1 MAYRPPDAAA
11 YESYVTGNPPDYSQ
25 SIPDAVAYEEVGN
38 PTIRGGMPDDNM
50 LSQSRYD
57 FTSRAF
63 PSDLGMSYA
72 GHYMVINVN
81 VPITVTSARFRND
94 PVAATDIQ
102 PMQFTMDPN
111 ELSKVD
117 VLRFGRGGSTTAT
130 NSDSLTT
137 RRTRRIVESIAL
149 YMPGTQL
156 VYNGMNT
163 YEEISMTALGGQLLT
178 GALTNAGIIAG
189 YFGAGGAIGGAL
201 GNLAQ
206 KIGAPAFASAVGNA
220 LGGAASTTLS
230 VAEQGFKL
238 MGRPINPRVE
248 VLFSLTPLRDFQFE
262 FLMIPRNEDE
272 SMVIRNIVR
281 TLRFHAAPELD
292 NYGLNFIPPA
302 EFDITFYNAG
312 KENTMIPRINTCVL
326 TRCEVDYAP
335 GTGTFSSFRN
345 GAPIATRLMLVF
357 REVEPVHKLR
367 VLQGF

>member
-1 MAYRPPDAAA
+1 MPYTSPDGAAFD
-11 YESYVTGNPPDYSQ
+11 GNSNGTPPDYSQ
-25 SIPDAVAYEEVGN
+25 STPDAVALDENGN
-38 PTIRGGMPDDNM
+38 LSVRGAIPDDNR
-50 LSQSRYD
+50 LTQSKYD
-57 FTSRAF
+57 FYYRTF

-72 GHYMVINVN
+72 GHYMVININ
-81 VPITVTSARFRND
+81 VPITVLSARQTNN
-94 PVAATDIQ
+94 PEAATNIK
-102 PMQFTMDPN
+102 PEQFTLDRN

-117 VLRFGRGGSTTAT
+117 VLRFGRGGSATAT

-178 GALTNAGIIAG
+178 GAISGGAAIAA
-189 YFGAGGAIGGAL
+189 YFGMGAIGGPLADYARKLGVPNFAAQAAGFAGGATAGAL
-201 GNLAQ
+201 
-206 KIGAPAFASAVGNA
+206 SAVE
-220 LGGAASTTLS
+220 T
-230 VAEQGFKL
+230 GFKL

-262 FLMIPRNEDE
+262 FLMIPRNEKE
-272 SMVIRNIVR
+272 SDTIREIVR

-292 NYGLNFIPPA
+292 NLGLNFIPPA
-302 EFDITFYNAG
+302 EFDITFFSNG
-312 KENTMIPRINTCVL
+312 VENTKIPRINTCVL

-335 GTGTFSSFRN
+335 GTGTFSSFAN

>member
-1 MAYRPPDAAA
+1 MAPYTPPDASA
-11 YESYVTGNPPDYSQ
+11 YGNRPYTTPDGSAYQ
-25 SIPDAVAYEEVGN
+25 QTPDDPGITVRGAIPDD
-38 PTIRGGMPDDNM
+38 T
-50 LSQSRYD
+50 LLTQSKYN
-57 FTSRAF
+57 FNYRAF
-63 PSDLGMSYA
+63 PNDLGMSYA
-72 GHYMVINVN
+72 GHYMVININ
-81 VPITVTSARFRND
+81 VPISVTSARLGVND
-94 PVAATDIQ
+94 ATPATNLNPI
-102 PMQFTMDPN
+102 PFNMDRN

-178 GALTNAGIIAG
+178 GAI
-189 YFGAGGAIGGAL
+189 AGGATIASYFGIGSIGGPLANYAQKLGVPAFAAQAANFAGNVVGGAL
-201 GNLAQ
+201 
-206 KIGAPAFASAVGNA
+206 SAVE
-220 LGGAASTTLS
+220 T
-230 VAEQGFKL
+230 GFKL

-262 FLMIPRNEDE
+262 FLMIPRNADE
-272 SMVIRNIVR
+272 AETIRRIVE
-281 TLRFHAAPELD
+281 TIRFHAAPELD

-302 EFDITFYNAG
+302 EFDITFFQNG
-312 KENTMIPRINTCVL
+312 KENLQIPRINTCVL

-335 GTGTFSSFRN
+335 GTGTFSSYSN
-345 GAPIATRLMLVF
+345 GAPVATRLMLVF